1 MPSHKAIQ
9 FVAALEAFKGIVVL
23 LAASGLLAL
32 MHHDLHDLAAQ
43 LIEHAHLNPASH
55 YPQIF
60 LDAADHV
67 TDSRLKELAMG
78 AALYSVLRLVEGYG
92 LFRERI
98 WAEMLAAL
106 SGAIYIPFE
115 IAALIHKPT
124 LISTGL
130 LILNVGIVA
139 LMVNALNA
147 RRKATAQR
155 AERLSHPKSGK

>member
-43 LIEHAHLNPASH
+43 LIEHAHLN
-55 YPQIF
+55 PQIF